1 MDNLYNERQEK
12 LLAFMADKQ
21 YRPMTSK
28 DISLLLGIKAEDMPM
43 FYDMLS
49 QLEGKGKIIITKKGK
64 IALPEAFDLITG
76 SFIGNERGFG
86 FVRCEGR
93 DGDIFIPRTSVNG
106 AMHKDTVMVRIVRQT
121 TKSAEGEVVRV
132 LERGLKTVVGT
143 FEQVKNKSYGF
154 VRVDDKRFGEDIY
167 IDKDSTMGAV
177 TGHKVVVRI
186 TKAHTERSNPEGKVI
201 EILGHINDPGV
212 DILSII
218 KEYDLP
224 TDFPDEV
231 MRETANIPEE
241 VSEEEKA
248 GRADYRNVVM
258 VTIDGEDAKDL
269 DDAVSVEQLENGNY
283 KLGVYIADVSHY
295 VTEGSRLDKETYKRG
310 TSVYLV
316 DRVIP
321 MLPHRLSNGIC
332 SLNAGVD
339 RLSLCCI
346 MEIDG
351 KGNVVSSDIQK
362 AVINVNRRMSYT
374 VVNDLLVNPDSE
386 YKDEYA
392 ELLPMFIKMQELRN
406 ILFNKRRKRGAIEF
420 DFKEA
425 KIILDEKGRPIDV
438 KPYERNVAN
447 SIIEE
452 FMLAANECIAEHYF
466 WLELPFVYRVHEQ
479 PNEEKVERLQEF
491 IGKMGYVIKGNSN
504 HPKSFQKLLDE
515 VRGKNEELIVHKM
528 VLRSLKRAHYTPDC
542 DEHFG
547 LAAKYYCHF
556 TSPIRRYP
564 DLQIHRIISE
574 NIDGLLSYKRIER
587 LNRKLPEVA
596 EHCSVTERTA
606 DDAERDTD
614 KYKIAQFMKGK
625 IGQQFDGIVSG
636 VTAWGMYVELPN
648 TVEGLVSI
656 RDMYDDVYIYEED
669 ELRLF
674 GEHTHNTYTIGD
686 KVKIEV
692 VGASMGDK
700 TVDFK
705 IVERLD

>member
-1 MDNLYNERQEK
+1 MDRLYEERQEK
-12 LLAFMADKQ
+12 LLGFMSDKQ

-28 DISLLLGIKAEDMPM
+28 DIALMLDIQPQDMPM

-49 QLEGKGKIIITKKGK
+49 NLEAKGKIIITKKGK
-64 IALPEAFDLITG
+64 IALPESMDLLTG

-86 FVRCEGR
+86 FVRVEGR
-93 DGDIFIPRTSVNG
+93 KDDIFIPRANING
-106 AMHKDTVMVRIVRQT
+106 AMHKDTVMVKLIRET
-121 TKSAEGEVVRV
+121 SKSAEGEVVRV

-143 FEQVKNKSYGF
+143 FEETKSGKFGF
-154 VRVDDKRFGEDIY
+154 VKADDRFFGGDIY
-167 IDKDSTMGAV
+167 IDGNDTMGAV

-186 TKAHTERSNPEGKVI
+186 TKAPTDKNKAEGKVI

-218 KEYDLP
+218 REYDLP
-224 TDFPDEV
+224 TEFPDEV
-231 MRETANIPEE
+231 LREVERIPNE
-241 VSEEEKA
+241 VTEEEKT
-248 GRADYRNVVM
+248 GRADYRQVTM

-269 DDAVSVEQLENGNY
+269 DDAVSVESLENGNY

-295 VTEGSRLDKETYKRG
+295 VREGTRLDKEAYKRG

-321 MLPHRLSNGIC
+321 MLPHKLSNGIC
-332 SLNAGVD
+332 SLNQGVD

-346 MEIDG
+346 MEIDPKG
-351 KGNVVSSDIQK
+351 KVVSSKIEK
-362 AVINVNRRMSYT
+362 AVINVDRRMSYT
-374 VVNDLLVNPDSE
+374 VVNDLLTNPSSQ
-386 YKDEYA
+386 YKEEYA
-392 ELLPMFIKMQELRN
+392 RLMPMFIKMQELRN

-425 KIILDEKGRPIDV
+425 KIILDDKGKPIDV
-438 KPYERNVAN
+438 KPYERNIAT

-452 FMLAANECIAEHYF
+452 FMLAANECIAETYF
-466 WLELPFVYRVHEQ
+466 WLELPFVYRVHEL

-515 VRGKNEELIVHKM
+515 VKGKNEELVVHKM
-528 VLRSLKRAHYTPDC
+528 VLRSLKRARYTAENDR
-542 DEHFG
+542 HFG

-574 NIDGLLSYKRIER
+574 NIAGELSFKRIER
-587 LNRKLPEVA
+587 LNRRLPEVA

-625 IGQQFDGIVSG
+625 IGQQYEGVVSS
-636 VTAWGMYVELPN
+636 VTSWGMYVELPN
-648 TVEGLVSI
+648 TIEGLVSN
-656 RDMYDDVYIYEED
+656 RDMYDDVYFFEED

-674 GEHTHNTYTIGD
+674 GEHTHKTYTIGD
-686 KVKIEV
+686 KVRIEV
-692 VGASMGDK
+692 IGANPDNK

-705 IVERLD
+705 LVK